1 MDLLHSVLFT
11 IKIGLE
17 FSLFGA
23 TRLAVSK
30 IYPGVVG
37 SRRKICEMLPLL
49 SPSILYHHILTLSR
63 IQKNCESALWT
74 SWHPGYGEKTFVDI
88 PPLTQPT
95 QVSNLFFVGRGAQ
108 IYKKL
113 TINGVTMWVDAA
125 KSGKNNNLLVIM
137 CVRLLHNIGLIDL
150 TNQTRFK
157 KGNGNKICTN
167 NMDNY
172 WEIFLMLPMWYIYYW
187 QKNVDILGCGF
198 WCHQPERNKIYGIL
212 AEHEN

>member
-1 MDLLHSVLFT
+1 MWDASIVIPKYIVPPHPDLVKNSEKLWKCALNF
-11 IKIGLE
+11 
-17 FSLFGA
+17 
-23 TRLAVSK
+23 LA
-30 IYPGVVG
+30 P
-37 SRRKICEMLPLL
+37 
-49 SPSILYHHILTLSR
+49 R
-63 IQKNCESALWT
+63 IW
-74 SWHPGYGEKTFVDI
+74 WKTFVDI

-95 QVSNLFFVGRGAQ
+95 QVSNLFCFGRGAQ

-137 CVRLLHNIGLIDL
+137 YVRLLHNIGLIDL

-157 KGNGNKICTN
+157 KGNGHKICTN

-187 QKNVDILGCGF
+187 KKNIDLLGCGF
-198 WCHQPERNKIYGIL
+198 WCHQPERNGIYGIL